1 MPFEPTRASVLT
13 EGCDL
18 HYRYQGSGPLLVFSP
33 GGGGI
38 GRQFNP
44 IFEHPDKHF
53 TVCTYDRRQTN
64 DSRVERPQL
73 LNPAQQ
79 APRHDFDLQG
89 SGSRKKIY
97 LWK

>member
-18 HYRYQGSGPLLVFSP
+18 HYWYQGSGPLLVFIP

-44 IFEHPDKHF
+44 FSSIWTNISLYVPMIDDKP
-53 TVCTYDRRQTN
+53 TTAV
-64 DSRVERPQL
+64 
-73 LNPAQQ
+73 
-79 APRHDFDLQG
+79 
-89 SGSRKKIY
+89 
-97 LWK
+97 

>member
-79 APRHDFDLQG
+79 ARDMISICKALG
-89 SGSRKKIY
+89 REKNIY